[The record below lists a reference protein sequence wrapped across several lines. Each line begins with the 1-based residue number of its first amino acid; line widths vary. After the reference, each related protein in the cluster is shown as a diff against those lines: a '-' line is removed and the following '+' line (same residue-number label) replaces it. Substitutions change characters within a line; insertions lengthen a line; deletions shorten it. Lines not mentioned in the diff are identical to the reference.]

1 MSKIKAD
8 PEAWKRVIESML
20 DEKDYQFASETLEG
34 IWETIDN
41 TGRVTSGQ
49 INAVQNIR
57 RSVDRI

>member
-1 MSKIKAD
+1 MSRIKAD

-41 TGRVTSGQ
+41 SGKITSNQ
-49 INAVQNIR
+49 INAIQNIR
-57 RSVDRI
+57 RSADRI